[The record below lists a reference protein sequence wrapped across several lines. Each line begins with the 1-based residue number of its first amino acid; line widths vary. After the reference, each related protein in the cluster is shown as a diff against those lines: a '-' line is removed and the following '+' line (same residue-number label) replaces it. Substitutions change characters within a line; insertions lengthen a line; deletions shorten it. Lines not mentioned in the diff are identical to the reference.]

1 MLLADNPQLQMPG
14 PVQHNIRDGSML
26 QTQAQTGHKR
36 YLVYLV
42 MLVEAKLP
50 LWRDVYALASAAD
63 QITHCSQ

>member
-14 PVQHNIRDGSML
+14 PVQHNIRVGSML

-36 YLVYLV
+36 YLV

-63 QITHCSQ
+63 QLTHFSQ